1 MTRLPVEDALPQ
13 LIEALRGRSNA
24 VLIAPPGAGKTT
36 MVAPALLDEP
46 WCTGEVLLLSPR
58 RLAARAAAERIAD
71 LAGSRLGDLV
81 GYATRLDSKR
91 GSKTRLTV
99 MTQGIFRNRVAADP
113 ELPGVSAVLFDEVHE
128 RSIDGDFGLA
138 LALDAQAGLRP
149 DLRLIAMSAT
159 LDGARFAELMA
170 EDEHGPAPLI
180 ESAGRSHELTIAYF
194 GRRAEERIEDAV
206 ARAVRS
212 ALTDQALAE
221 QGGDILAFLPG
232 VREIERTT
240 ERLSGR
246 VGEAAIH
253 PLHGQCDPAAQRAA
267 IRRDPNGA
275 RKIVLAT
282 SIAETSI
289 TIDGLRVV
297 IDSGL
302 ARRSRFDRAAGVAR
316 LVTERVSAAAATQR
330 AGRAARQA
338 PGIAIRLWEEA
349 ATTGL
354 AGYDPPEILE
364 SDLAP
369 LLLDCAASG
378 IGDPASLRWIDPPPV
393 AGLAEARKR
402 LVALG
407 ALDPNGRIMPHGRA
421 IARLP
426 LPPAV
431 AHMVVVAAGHGL
443 SALAA
448 ELAVLLAEPRL
459 GGRDCDIETRLARW
473 HRERGRAADAARA
486 LARRIAKLAGA
497 GAANGAPMS
506 IGALVATA
514 FPDRVARRG
523 GGDGSRWTS
532 VGGRGFM
539 LPADQ
544 PLASA
549 SWLAVADVQGSAS
562 GARIVSAARLDEADV
577 AALIDRVAETTIVTR
592 YDPQEDRV
600 QALRERRLGAIRLA
614 SEPAQSPDPAQ
625 AAGALIA
632 HVAANGLACLPW
644 GAAGQALLTRAR
656 YAGIAEL
663 SEVRLIATIDD
674 WLPPALAGAR
684 RLRDIAQ
691 EALLGALQ
699 GVAGWDA
706 MQRID
711 RIAPRWFET
720 PAGTRHEIDYGG
732 SDPKI
737 AVRVQAL
744 FGLDTHPHVGD
755 PPRPLRLE
763 LTSPAGRP
771 IQATRDL
778 PAFWAG
784 SWVDVAKDMRGRYP
798 RHPWPDDPA
807 SARATVRTKNADARR
822 KS

>member
-1 MTRLPVEDALPQ
+1 MTRLPVEDALPR
-13 LIEALRGRSNA
+13 LLDTLSARSNA

-36 MVAPALLDEP
+36 MVAPTLLDEP

-91 GSKTRLTV
+91 SAATRLTV

-159 LDGARFAELMA
+159 LDGARFAALMA
-170 EDEHGPAPLI
+170 EDAFGPAPLI
-180 ESAGRSHELTIAYF
+180 ESAGRSHPLTTRYA

-206 ARAVRS
+206 ARAVR
-212 ALTDQALAE
+212 DALADHD
-221 QGGDILAFLPG
+221 GDILAFLPG
-232 VREIERTT
+232 VREIDRTA
-240 ERLSGR
+240 ERLTGR
-246 VGEAAIH
+246 VGGVAIH

-267 IRRDPNGA
+267 IRRAPDGA

-289 TIDGLRVV
+289 TIDGLRIV

-302 ARRSRFDRAAGVAR
+302 ARRARFDRAAGVTR

-349 ATTGL
+349 ATAGL
-354 AGYDPPEILE
+354 AAYDPPEILE

-378 IGDPASLRWIDPPPV
+378 IGDPASLRWIDAPPT

-402 LVALG
+402 LVAIG
-407 ALDPNGRIMPHGRA
+407 ALDADGRITPHGRS

-431 AHMVVVAAGHGL
+431 AHMVVVAAGQGQ

-448 ELAVLLAEPRL
+448 ELAVLLAEQRL
-459 GGRDCDIETRLARW
+459 GGRDCDIETRLTRW
-473 HRERGRAADAARA
+473 RRERGRAADAARA
-486 LARRIAKLAGA
+486 LARRIEKLAGA
-497 GAANGAPMS
+497 GEMRGDPMS
-506 IGALVATA
+506 IGALVAIA

-532 VGGRGFM
+532 VGGRGFT
-539 LPADQ
+539 LPIDQ
-544 PLASA
+544 PLAQRG
-549 SWLAVADVQGSAS
+549 VACGRRCPGQRERRADRFG
-562 GARIVSAARLDEADV
+562 SAARRCRCRG
-577 AALIDRVAETTIVTR
+577 IDRCRGRNA
-592 YDPQEDRV
+592 DRH
-600 QALRERRLGAIRLA
+600 ALRRRRR
-614 SEPAQSPDPAQ
+614 SRP
-625 AAGALIA
+625 
-632 HVAANGLACLPW
+632 
-644 GAAGQALLTRAR
+644 GAART
-656 YAGIAEL
+656 
-663 SEVRLIATIDD
+663 
-674 WLPPALAGAR
+674 PPR
-684 RLRDIAQ
+684 R
-691 EALLGALQ
+691 
-699 GVAGWDA
+699 
-706 MQRID
+706 
-711 RIAPRWFET
+711 
-720 PAGTRHEIDYGG
+720 
-732 SDPKI
+732 
-737 AVRVQAL
+737 
-744 FGLDTHPHVGD
+744 D
-755 PPRPLRLE
+755 PPRER
-763 LTSPAGRP
+763 
-771 IQATRDL
+771 
-778 PAFWAG
+778 
-784 SWVDVAKDMRGRYP
+784 
-798 RHPWPDDPA
+798 
-807 SARATVRTKNADARR
+807 ARAEP
-822 KS
+822 

>member
-1 MTRLPVEDALPQ
+1 MTRLPVEDALPR
-13 LIEALRGRSNA
+13 LLDTLSERSNA
-24 VLIAPPGAGKTT
+24 VLVAPPGAGKTT

-46 WCTGEVLLLSPR
+46 WCTGEILLLSPR

-71 LAGSRLGDLV
+71 LAGSRLGDQV

-91 GSKTRLTV
+91 SAATRLTV
-99 MTQGIFRNRVAADP
+99 MTQGIFRNRVAANP

-159 LDGARFAELMA
+159 LDGARFADLMA
-170 EDEHGPAPLI
+170 EDGQGPAPLV
-180 ESAGRSHELTIAYF
+180 ESAGRSHPLVTLYA

-206 ARAVRS
+206 ARAVRN
-212 ALTDQALAE
+212 ALAE
-221 QGGDILAFLPG
+221 HDGDILAFLPG
-232 VREIERTT
+232 VREIERTA

-246 VGEAAIH
+246 VGDVAIH

-267 IRRDPNGA
+267 IRRASDGA
-275 RKIVLAT
+275 RKVVLAT

-289 TIDGLRVV
+289 TIDGLRIV

-302 ARRSRFDRAAGVAR
+302 ARRPRFDRAAGVTR

-349 ATTGL
+349 ATAGL
-354 AGYDPPEILE
+354 AAYDPPEILE

-378 IGDPASLRWIDPPPV
+378 IGDPASLRWIDPPPA

-402 LVALG
+402 LVAIG
-407 ALDPNGRIMPHGRA
+407 ALDADGRITPHGRA

-431 AHMVVVAAGHGL
+431 AHMVVVAARQGQG
-443 SALAA
+443 ALAA
-448 ELAVLLAEPRL
+448 ELAVLLAEQRL
-459 GGRDCDIETRLARW
+459 GGRDCDMETRLARW
-473 HRERGRAADAARA
+473 RRERGRAADAARA
-486 LARRIAKLAGA
+486 LARRIEKLAGA
-497 GAANGAPMS
+497 GEMRDPMS

-532 VGGRGFM
+532 VGGRGFT
-539 LPADQ
+539 LPVDQ
-544 PLASA
+544 PLANA

-562 GARIVSAARLDEADV
+562 GARIVSAARLDDADV
-577 AALIDRVAETTIVTR
+577 AALIDAEAETRIVTR
-592 YDPQEDRV
+592 YDAAEDRV

-625 AAGALIA
+625 AGKALLA
-632 HVAANGLACLPW
+632 HVAVNGLAGLPW
-644 GAAGQALLTRAR
+644 GAAGQALLTRAD
-656 YAGIAEL
+656 YAAVAEL
-663 SEVRLIATIDD
+663 GEGQLLATLDA
-674 WLPPALAGAR
+674 WLAPVLDSAR
-684 RLRDIAQ
+684 RLRDIAP
-691 EALLGALQ
+691 EALVSALQ
-699 GVAGWDA
+699 GLAGWDA

-711 RIAPRWFET
+711 RVAPRWFET

-732 SDPKI
+732 ADPKV

-744 FGLDTHPHVGD
+744 FGLDSHPHVGD
-755 PPRPLRLE
+755 PPRPLLLE

-778 PAFWAG
+778 PAFWKG
-784 SWVDVAKDMRGRYP
+784 SWADVAKDMRGRYP
-798 RHPWPDDPA
+798 RHPWP
-807 SARATVRTKNADARR
+807 
-822 KS
+822 

>member
-1 MTRLPVEDALPQ
+1 MSRLPVEDALPH
-13 LIEALRGRSNA
+13 LLEALAQRSNA

-36 MVAPALLDEP
+36 MVASALLNQT
-46 WCTGEVLLLSPR
+46 WCDGEVLLLSPR
-58 RLAARAAAERIAD
+58 RLAARAAAERIAE
-71 LAGSRLGDLV
+71 LTGTRLGDTI

-91 GSKTRLTV
+91 GPKTRLTV

-128 RSIDGDFGLA
+128 RSVDGDFGLA

-159 LDGARFAELMA
+159 LDGARFAALMA

-180 ESAGRSHELTIAYF
+180 ESAGRSHELTVVYA

-212 ALTDQALAE
+212 AFVDHD
-221 QGGDILAFLPG
+221 GDILAFLPG
-232 VREIERTT
+232 VREIERTA
-240 ERLSGR
+240 ERLTGR
-246 VGEAAIH
+246 VGDAVIH
-253 PLHGQCDPAAQRAA
+253 PLHGQCDPTAQRAA

-289 TIDGLRVV
+289 TIEGLRVV
-297 IDSGL
+297 IDSGV
-302 ARRSRFDRAAGVAR
+302 ARRPRFDRAAGVTR

-349 ATTGL
+349 ATAGL
-354 AGYDPPEILE
+354 AAYDPPEILE
-364 SDLAP
+364 SDLVP

-378 IGDPASLRWIDPPPV
+378 IGDPASLRWIDAPPA

-402 LVALG
+402 LAAIG
-407 ALDPNGRIMPHGRA
+407 AIEDTGRITEHGRV

-431 AHMVVVAAGHGL
+431 AHMVVDAAGRGEG
-443 SALAA
+443 ALAA
-448 ELAVLLAEPRL
+448 ELAVLLAEQRL
-459 GGRDCDIETRLARW
+459 GGRDCDIEARRVRW
-473 HRERGRAADAARA
+473 GRERGRAPDAARA
-486 LARRIAKLAGA
+486 LARRIANLAGA
-497 GAANGAPMS
+497 GDANAEPAS

-523 GGDGSRWTS
+523 GDGTRWTS
-532 VGGRGFM
+532 VSGRGFT
-539 LPADQ
+539 LPLDQ

-562 GARIVSAARLDEADV
+562 GARIVSAARLDDADV
-577 AALIDRVAETTIVTR
+577 TALIDRAAETTIVTR
-592 YDPQEDRV
+592 YDQQEDRV

-614 SEPAQSPDPAQ
+614 SEPERSPDPTAVQQ
-625 AAGALIA
+625 ALHA
-632 HVAANGLACLPW
+632 HVAANGIACLPW
-644 GAAGQALLTRAR
+644 DAAGRALLVRAR
-656 YAGIAEL
+656 YAGVAEFDEAAL
-663 SEVRLIATIDD
+663 LADLES
-674 WLPPALAGAR
+674 WLTPLLDGKR
-684 RLRDIAQ
+684 RLRDIAPD
-691 EALLGALQ
+691 ALTGALR
-699 GVAGWDA
+699 GIAGWDA
-706 MQRID
+706 TQRIE

-720 PAGTRHEIDYGG
+720 PAGTRHEIDYDGA
-732 SDPKI
+732 DPKVS
-737 AVRVQAL
+737 VRVQAL
-744 FGLDTHPHVGD
+744 FGLDSHPQVGD
-755 PPRPLRLE
+755 PALPLLLE

-784 SWVDVAKDMRGRYP
+784 SWADVAKDMRGRYP
-798 RHPWPDDPA
+798 KHPWPDDPA
-807 SARATVRTKNADARR
+807 SARPTVRTKNADARR